1 VDQSS
6 TTHSP
11 GLSKGRR
18 RIPSSNITDHSIEGY
33 EHLLFMTS
41 GASPFTPT
49 FPNYSLKN
57 QTATKNTKTPH
68 RKKKKINM
76 EKKWVDISPPAC

>member
-1 VDQSS
+1 VNFVNS
-6 TTHSP
+6 TPQLCHF
-11 GLSKGRR
+11 SKAWK
-18 RIPSSNITDHSIEGY
+18 N

-68 RKKKKINM
+68 RKKKKKKM